1 MPTSCGHLHE
11 QAPEGDAMTVPPVT
25 RKVVGALM
33 LSIPLGAI
41 LSIAVWLA
49 WTSGAWPLLVWM
61 FIGVPVITVLVVYGG
76 SLLFDE

>member
-1 MPTSCGHLHE
+1 MNR
-11 QAPEGDAMTVPPVT
+11 VT

-33 LSIPLGAI
+33 LSIPLVAI

-61 FIGVPVITVLVVYGG
+61 FIGLPVITVLVVYGG
-76 SLLFDE
+76 SLLFDD